1 MSVIAVFFIFFSSQV
16 SYIVLKIIAIAL
28 ILFLINFFV
37 VKYFLEK
44 FVYRKIK
51 LIYKTIHDYK
61 LSKEKMPTSI
71 NSNEAIFEG
80 VEEDIKSWAE
90 NTSKEISNLKSL
102 ENYRKDFVGN
112 ITHELKTPIFTIQ
125 GFVHT
130 LLDGGLYDENVNIRY
145 LKKAAKN
152 IDRLLNI
159 VEGLEEISRVESEAT
174 NLNISKFDIKN
185 LTEEVFDDLQLSAKK
200 QKIELSFKKGA
211 NVSFFVKA
219 DIEKIRQVLINLIS
233 NSIKYGKKNGY
244 TKVSFYDM
252 VTYILVEIS
261 DDGIGIENEHIKHL
275 FDRFY
280 RVDKSRSRDQGGSGL
295 GLAIV
300 KHFIDAHNQTVNVR
314 STPGLGS
321 TFGFTLDKA

>member
-1 MSVIAVFFIFFSSQV
+1 MMLEAREKR
-16 SYIVLKIIAIAL
+16 IVQ
-28 ILFLINFFV
+28 
-37 VKYFLEK
+37 
-44 FVYRKIK
+44 RK
-51 LIYKTIHDYK
+51 
-61 LSKEKMPTSI
+61 
-71 NSNEAIFEG
+71 
-80 VEEDIKSWAE
+80 EE
-90 NTSKEISNLKSL
+90 
-102 ENYRKDFVGN
+102 
-112 ITHELKTPIFTIQ
+112 
-125 GFVHT
+125 
-130 LLDGGLYDENVNIRY
+130 
-145 LKKAAKN
+145 KAAKN

-280 RVDKSRSRDQGGSGL
+280 RAKDVRLKPVRGSGI
-295 GLAIV
+295 GLSLV
-300 KHFIDAHNQTVNVR
+300 KHIAGAHRGGVEIDSQVESGTAFRIWIPIT
-314 STPGLGS
+314 GS
-321 TFGFTLDKA
+321 IEGKT